1 MGRGPAAGC
10 AAWTRAEAREPP
22 HPAAGEGIRSPVGA
36 GGGLVPGDGPECAS
50 GAGLGGAVRG
60 PARGRSGSVPGPGAR
75 RQRSNERASRRNE
88 EPYEGSVYRQA
99 DDYDHGMPP
108 YDPSTFPPFAVT
120 VDLVVLTVRRH
131 ALCALVV
138 RRGETPFQGRW
149 ALPGGFVKADEDLG
163 AAAARELAEETGLCA
178 QDPAA
183 PAIGNGAHL
192 EQLATYG
199 DPERDPRMRVV
210 SVAHLALAPD
220 LPAPRAGG
228 DANSAR
234 WAPVE
239 DLLGPDGGYG
249 RDGEHQAPLAFDHA
263 KILADG
269 VERARSKIEYS
280 SLATAFCP
288 PAFTVGELR
297 RVYEAVWG
305 VVLDPRNFHRKVT
318 GTPGFLVP
326 AGGTTTRQGGR
337 PAQLFRSGAATVL
350 NPPMLR
356 PEV

>member
-1 MGRGPAAGC
+1 M
-10 AAWTRAEAREPP
+10 
-22 HPAAGEGIRSPVGA
+22 S
-36 GGGLVPGDGPECAS
+36 
-50 GAGLGGAVRG
+50 
-60 PARGRSGSVPGPGAR
+60 
-75 RQRSNERASRRNE
+75 
-88 EPYEGSVYRQA
+88 
-99 DDYDHGMPP
+99 P
-108 YDPSTFPPFAVT
+108 YDPSAYPPFAVT

-138 RRGETPFQGRW
+138 RRGEQPFQGRW
-149 ALPGGFVKADEDLG
+149 ALPGGFVRGDEDLS

-178 QDPAA
+178 HDPADPGA
-183 PAIGNGAHL
+183 GNGAHL

-199 DPERDPRMRVV
+199 DPKRDPRMRVV
-210 SVAHLALAPD
+210 SVAHLVLAPD

-234 WAPVE
+234 WAPVDE
-239 DLLGPDGGYG
+239 LLAASDEAAAG
-249 RDGEHQAPLAFDHA
+249 LAFDHA
-263 KILADG
+263 RILADG

-305 VVLDPRNFHRKVT
+305 VALDPRNFHRKVT

-337 PAQLFRSGAATVL
+337 PAQLFRAGGATLL